1 MEINWDGPLLSFNPK
16 KGTDL
21 QGNPPGGIRFPTY
34 GEYGGPQ
41 ITGDGKPPVDSL
53 DRFFAEHDQAIF
65 DAMGKD
71 SVEGPIISPLE
82 LVVAHE
88 NLIAKISALPE
99 TPDGLLKVV
108 TDEGKTIADPEA
120 TLYAGFTALAL
131 SAQIASFGD
140 QAFVMYQAEFA
151 KDGLKLQ
158 DVLTD
163 AVRYMKTGLDEVP
176 SEGRGL
182 NGLVQVFENQL
193 TDYDFV

>member
-1 MEINWDGPLLSFNPK
+1 ML
-16 KGTDL
+16 
-21 QGNPPGGIRFPTY
+21 
-34 GEYGGPQ
+34 
-41 ITGDGKPPVDSL
+41 
-53 DRFFAEHDQAIF
+53 
-65 DAMGKD
+65 
-71 SVEGPIISPLE
+71 EGPIISPLE
-82 LVVAHE
+82 LVGAHE
-88 NLIAKISALPE
+88 DLIAKISTLRE
-99 TPDGLLKVV
+99 TDEGLLEVV
-108 TDEGKTIADPEA
+108 TDEGQTIADPEA

-151 KDGLKLQ
+151 EDGLKLQ

-193 TDYDFV
+193 ADYDFV